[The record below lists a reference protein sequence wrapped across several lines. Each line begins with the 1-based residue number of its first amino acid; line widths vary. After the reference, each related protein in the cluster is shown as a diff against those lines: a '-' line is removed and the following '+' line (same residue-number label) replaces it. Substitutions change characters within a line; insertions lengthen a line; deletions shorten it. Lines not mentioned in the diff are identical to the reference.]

1 MSGLT
6 NIYKDDVDFAALA
19 LQDADFAAVLKA
31 NGQLDFSNPES
42 VQQLTKALLKRDFG
56 FKLSL
61 PPDRLCP
68 PVPNR
73 LNYLLWIQELLSTTG
88 ENYGDEF
95 DPERE
100 VLGLDVGTGAS
111 CIYPLLACSK
121 LGKWRF
127 AGTDVDEKSL
137 QFARE
142 NVKLNGMERRIK
154 LLKTER
160 SGPMIPLDGL
170 GFENIDFTICNPPF
184 YISTPQMIQSASQ
197 KLRQPFTA
205 CTGSESEMVTE
216 GGEIAFVSRMITESL
231 VLRDRVQWYTS
242 MLGIFSSVSILI
254 QKLKA
259 NGIENY
265 AVTEFVQGKKT
276 RRWGLAWSF
285 EDLRPRMAVARGVGS
300 VTKALLPF
308 PSEYCI
314 NFDNDT
320 SVETI
325 SKHINDILSELPL
338 NWMWKA
344 SISTGLGFCQ
354 KAVWSRAAR
363 RQAVQKDKDMNDD
376 DDDDAA
382 LGFKIYV
389 EENVEDEAGIR
400 VTIRW
405 LKGRDSVLFESF
417 CGMLKRKLDEL
428 ST

>member
-68 PVPNR
+68 P
-73 LNYLLWIQELLSTTG
+73 
-88 ENYGDEF
+88 
-95 DPERE
+95 
-100 VLGLDVGTGAS
+100 
-111 CIYPLLACSK
+111 

-308 PSEYCI
+308 PS
-314 NFDNDT
+314 
-320 SVETI
+320 
-325 SKHINDILSELPL
+325 
-338 NWMWKA
+338 
-344 SISTGLGFCQ
+344 FCQ